1 MRMVRLVSMLVV
13 AACGAS
19 SVYAQS
25 LGEIAR
31 KEEERRKAIKASG
44 KVYTE
49 ADLKR
54 FGGVQPASE
63 PVAVPAAAPTAAEG
77 ATPARPAEGGAAAVE
92 GGQPGAGATAAA
104 EPERDEAWWRQQF
117 AEARQKL
124 ASSRPTY
131 QALRLQYDLL
141 GAVLT
146 DDPAERARID
156 REREHMKAEIDRLG
170 QQVDSLARALAT
182 LEEEARR
189 ANVPPGWIR

>member
-1 MRMVRLVSMLVV
+1 MVRLVSLLVV

-19 SVYAQS
+19 SVHAQS

-31 KEEERRKAIKASG
+31 KEEERRKAIKTSG
-44 KVYTE
+44 KVFTE

-77 ATPARPAEGGAAAVE
+77 TTPARPAEGGAAAVE
-92 GGQPGAGATAAA
+92 GGQPGAGAAAA
-104 EPERDEAWWRQQF
+104 EPERDEAWWRRQF

-156 REREHMKAEIDRLG
+156 REREHMKTEIDRLG